1 MPILLIEN
9 QWRRTGAIGAA
20 IDGLQVG
27 PNADARQRDSVQ
39 NSTAELRWRSE
50 TKDAHLC
57 AQL

>member
-1 MPILLIEN
+1 MLLIEN

-20 IDGLQVG
+20 IDGLG
-27 PNADARQRDSVQ
+27 PNADARRCDSVQ

-50 TKDAHLC
+50 TKDAHWHLC